1 MTRTIVIYALVL
13 VAATFALQWLEY
25 RYAMRHLP
33 ASLLLGVLGAGFIC
47 LGIWVGLSLARR
59 APQAEFELNERGLE
73 SLGISSRE
81 YAVLELLA
89 GGMTNK
95 EIARALDISPNTVKS
110 HVARLYEKLGVSRR
124 TEAVNRSRELRLI
137 P

>member
-1 MTRTIVIYALVL
+1 MKKTVITYALVL

-33 ASLLLGVLGAGFIC
+33 ASLVLGALGVGFIG
-47 LGIWVGLSLARR
+47 LGIWVGLSLAQRTPR
-59 APQAEFELNERGLE
+59 AEFKLNERGLA
-73 SLGISSRE
+73 SLGISTRE

-89 GGMTNK
+89 TGKTNK
-95 EIARALDISPNTVKS
+95 EIARALEISPNTVKS
-110 HVARLYEKLGVSRR
+110 HVARLYDKLDVSRR